1 MEADTNPLTVYREM
15 RFNVRQ
21 AAAEQDGFWKYTGDA
36 FDLAM
41 VKLACPITGLNAV
54 PSLRDGK
61 SVAREVTKEIRAKY
75 GIGFTSI
82 WAWFQIA
89 RMVAFVV
96 RTILE
101 QLRANT
107 HEASAVFTAC
117 RAMSKSG
124 D

>member
-15 RFNVRQ
+15 RFNVIG
-21 AAAEQDGFWKYTGDA
+21 AAAEEGLLNYSGEA
-36 FDLAM
+36 FDRAM
-41 VKLACPITGLNAV
+41 AKLACPVTGLNAV

-75 GIGFTSI
+75 GIGFASL
-82 WAWFQIA
+82 WAWLQIA

>member
-1 MEADTNPLTVYREM
+1 MTAYREM

-21 AAAEQDGFWKYTGDA
+21 AAAEQDGLWRYTGEA
-36 FDLAM
+36 FDRAM
-41 VKLACPITGLNAV
+41 AKFACPTTGLNTC
-54 PSLRDGK
+54 PKLSDGRA
-61 SVAREVTKEIRAKY
+61 VAREVTREIREKY
-75 GIGFTSI
+75 GIGIASL

-89 RMVAFVV
+89 RMVWFVV

-101 QLRANT
+101 QLRAKP
-107 HEASAVFTAC
+107 HEASAVFSAC

>member
-1 MEADTNPLTVYREM
+1 MEADTNPMTVYREM

-21 AAAEQDGFWKYTGDA
+21 AAAEQDGFWRHTGEA
-36 FDLAM
+36 FDRAM
-41 VKLACPITGLNAV
+41 AKLACPITGLNAT

-61 SVAREVTKEIRAKY
+61 SVAREVTRELREKY
-75 GIGFTSI
+75 GIGIASL

-89 RMVAFVV
+89 RMVWFVV

-101 QLRANT
+101 QLRAKPD
-107 HEASAVFTAC
+107 EASAVFTAC

-124 D
+124 E

>member
-1 MEADTNPLTVYREM
+1 MEADTNPMTAYREM
-15 RFNVRQ
+15 RFNVIGE
-21 AAAEQDGFWKYTGDA
+21 AAEEGFGNYSGEA
-36 FDLAM
+36 FDRAM
-41 VKLACPITGLNAV
+41 AKLACPTTGLNAC
-54 PSLRDGK
+54 PKLMDGR
-61 SVAREVTKEIRAKY
+61 SVSREVTKEIRAKY
-75 GIGFTSI
+75 GIGIASL

-89 RMVAFVV
+89 RMVWFVV

>member
-1 MEADTNPLTVYREM
+1 MEADTNPMTVYREM
-15 RFNVRQ
+15 RFNVIG
-21 AAAEQDGFWKYTGDA
+21 AAAEEGLLSYSGEA
-36 FDLAM
+36 FDRAM
-41 VKLACPITGLNAV
+41 AKFACPITGLNAA

-75 GIGFTSI
+75 GIGFTSL